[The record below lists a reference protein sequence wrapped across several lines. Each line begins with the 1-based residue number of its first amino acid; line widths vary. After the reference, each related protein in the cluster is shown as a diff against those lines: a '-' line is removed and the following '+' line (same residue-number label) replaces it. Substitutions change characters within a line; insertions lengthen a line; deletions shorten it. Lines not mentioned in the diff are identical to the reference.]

1 MPSETAPGE
10 PAESATLRRM
20 QHADLDAVVLV
31 ETRSYAYPWTIGIFE
46 DCLDSGYE
54 CWLLEFPRAGALAG
68 HAILN
73 VAAGESH
80 LLNVCVLREHR
91 GRGLGR
97 MLVDHVLQHAHRLGA
112 ERTFLEVRPTNRSA
126 IALYE
131 SMGFV
136 EIGVR
141 KNYYPATRGH
151 EDAQV
156 MALELASFRPA
167 NRR

>member
-1 MPSETAPGE
+1 
-10 PAESATLRRM
+10 M
-20 QHADLDAVVLV
+20 QLEDLDAVVVV
-31 ETRSYAYPWTIGIFE
+31 ETRSYAFPWTRGVFA
-46 DCLDSGYE
+46 DCLESGYE
-54 CWLLEFPRAGALAG
+54 CWLLMFPRQDALAG

-97 MLVDHVLQHAHRLGA
+97 MLVDHVLKRARVRGA
-112 ERTFLEVRPTNRSA
+112 ERAFLEVRPTNRSA

-131 SMGFV
+131 SMGFKG
-136 EIGVR
+136 IGIR

-156 MALELASFRPA
+156 MALELAPV
-167 NRR
+167 